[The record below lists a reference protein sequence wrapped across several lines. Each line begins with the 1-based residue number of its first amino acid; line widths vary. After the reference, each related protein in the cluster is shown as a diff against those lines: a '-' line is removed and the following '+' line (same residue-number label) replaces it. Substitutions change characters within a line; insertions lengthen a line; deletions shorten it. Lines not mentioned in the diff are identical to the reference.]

1 MPHLSVP
8 RPTWMVALNA
18 PLVNTPAGVQLPL
31 ALQSF
36 VLLDSNRPYLARRVS
51 QTVALIAM
59 WELTL

>member
-8 RPTWMVALNA
+8 RPTWMDVHHVI
-18 PLVNTPAGVQLPL
+18 LVNNPAGVQLPL